1 MLAFLALSVFKKI
14 DIKFSM
20 FLSSLAAAFNV
31 ENEANSKVIKKDE
44 LIRSAEAYLK

>member
-1 MLAFLALSVFKKI
+1 MLAFLLSVFKKI

-44 LIRSAEAYLK
+44 LINQQRHI